1 MRALI
6 LPAAALVLAGA
17 VVLVG
22 GRMVDGLTGMEPVTI
37 DKPDA
42 EAIAAAEAPPA
53 SPKVTA
59 NPALAEETAVER
71 SPARIEAPPLL
82 EMTPTPFPGAE
93 TPPTAPEVSAAQSP
107 AAADAQPSP
116 PKPLAT
122 SRLVAP
128 TVIAPPELAAGE
140 ELLRE
145 APRDPLSKLSLALP
159 PVPELKNKWAGT
171 PFFRPLAIE
180 SAVFESMGRTIAV
193 AGVESVRLGES
204 CNYEGVSW
212 PCGVRARTAFR
223 LWLRGRALICQL
235 PDEEHEVTRARCRLA
250 KQDAGAWLVSNGWA
264 RAAPDGPYVVAEEK
278 ARAGKLGIFGS
289 PPDTSSI
296 SDVPDAPVG
305 TTAGTQPIMTEEGV
319 DPQPSLAPQGELP
332 PQLQFPPAPPS
343 PD

>member
-6 LPAAALVLAGA
+6 LPAAALALAGA

-22 GRMVDGLTGMEPVTI
+22 GRMVDGPTGMEPVTI

-42 EAIAAAEAPPA
+42 EAIAAAAAPPA
-53 SPKVTA
+53 SPTVPA
-59 NPALAEETAVER
+59 NPLR
-71 SPARIEAPPLL
+71 EAASA
-82 EMTPTPFPGAE
+82 PFPNAE
-93 TPPTAPEVSAAQSP
+93 TPPTEAPIAPQVSTAQSP

-116 PKPLAT
+116 PNPLAT

-159 PVPELKNKWAGT
+159 PVPEVNKWAGT

-193 AGVESVRLGES
+193 AGVESVPLGES
-204 CNYEGVSW
+204 CDYEGVSW

-223 LWLRGRALICQL
+223 LWLRGRALVCQL
-235 PDEEHEVTRARCRLA
+235 PDTEHEVTRARCRLA

-278 ARAGKLGIFGS
+278 ARAEKMGIFGG

-305 TTAGTQPIMTEEGV
+305 TTAGSQPIMTEEGV
-319 DPQPSLAPQGELP
+319 DPQPSLE

-343 PD
+343 P

>member
-6 LPAAALVLAGA
+6 LPAAALALAGA
-17 VVLVG
+17 VVVVG
-22 GRMVDGLTGMEPVTI
+22 GRMVDGLTAMEPVTI
-37 DKPDA
+37 EQPDA

-53 SPKVTA
+53 SPTVPA
-59 NPALAEETAVER
+59 NPLR
-71 SPARIEAPPLL
+71 EAASA
-82 EMTPTPFPGAE
+82 PFPGAE
-93 TPPTAPEVSAAQSP
+93 TPPIEAPTAPQVSAAQSP
-107 AAADAQPSP
+107 AAADAQPS
-116 PKPLAT
+116 PLAT

-159 PVPELKNKWAGT
+159 PVPEVKNKWAGT

-193 AGVESVRLGES
+193 AGVESVPLGES
-204 CNYEGVSW
+204 CDYEGVSW

-223 LWLRGRALICQL
+223 LWLRGRALVCQL

-264 RAAPDGPYVVAEEK
+264 RAAPDGPYEVAEEK
-278 ARAGKLGIFGS
+278 ARAGKLGIFGG

-305 TTAGTQPIMTEEGV
+305 ATAGSQPIMTEEGV

-343 PD
+343 P